1 MSPSSVALVTDST
14 AYIPQDLLEQYHI
27 HVIPQY
33 LIWRDETQL
42 DGVSITPTA
51 FYRRLAA
58 SDSIPTTSQPTAG
71 DFVEFFTRLADEADA
86 IVGVFISSQLSGTVN
101 SALAARDMLRDL
113 PIHVVDSQSTSMGLG
128 FMALAAARAAAAGR
142 PLDEVVAAA
151 AQLVPQMN
159 VLFVVETLEY
169 LHKGGRIGGAA
180 NLFGSA
186 LSIKPILHL
195 QDGRIEPLARV
206 RTKERA
212 VRWLID
218 RVIGQTT
225 GSRDLH
231 MAIVHADALEEADR
245 LKREIEAQVTC
256 DELLLAELSPV
267 IGTHVG
273 PQTLGV
279 VFHSAGEA

>member
-101 SALAARDMLRDL
+101 SALAARDMLPDL